1 MVLTERELHRDEA
14 DLDQLRSAL
23 ADVFGNDLGVHPPRW
38 ISRFTDATR
47 QAATYRRGRVLL
59 AGDAAH
65 VHPPHGGQ
73 GLNTGVQDA
82 VNLGWKLAQ
91 VVHGTSGDDL
101 LDTYHDERHAV
112 GARVQDTVMA
122 HVAMARPDAR
132 SRALRDAVAELVV
145 LDEPRRRVV
154 ARQTGL
160 DITYALGD
168 GHPLVGRRVPD
179 VDLDT
184 SDGPTR
190 VFALLHAARPLL
202 LVLDG
207 SGPPDPIPP
216 SGRVRVVEATCNGSW
231 ELPAV
236 GEVGA
241 PAAVLVRP
249 DGHVAWAGD
258 PHDPG
263 LVEAARR
270 WFGTRG

>member
-1 MVLTERELHRDEA
+1 M
-14 DLDQLRSAL
+14 
-23 ADVFGNDLGVHPPRW
+23 P
-38 ISRFTDATR
+38 
-47 QAATYRRGRVLL
+47 
-59 AGDAAH
+59 
-65 VHPPHGGQ
+65 
-73 GLNTGVQDA
+73 
-82 VNLGWKLAQ
+82 
-91 VVHGTSGDDL
+91 
-101 LDTYHDERHAV
+101 
-112 GARVQDTVMA
+112 
-122 HVAMARPDAR
+122 RPDAI
-132 SRALRDAVAELVV
+132 AFDAVESAVAKGHDVV
-145 LDEPRRRVV
+145 LVDTAGRLHNKKHLMDELSKLKRVMQKV
-154 ARQTGL
+154 APG
-160 DITYALGD
+160 
-168 GHPLVGRRVPD
+168 VP
-179 VDLDT
+179 
-184 SDGPTR
+184 
-190 VFALLHAARPLL
+190 HAVL